1 MYSIYCDGASRSNP
15 GEASIVISIQND
27 EQEVDTIAKK
37 IGIATNNVAE
47 YEGLRTALDYCDKN
61 NLKDIQIYLDSLLV
75 VQQVNGKYKVKSKNL
90 KDLYNQ
96 CSDLIEK
103 IDNLEIY
110 HVPRE
115 QNKRAD
121 ELANIALDSWFYFG
135 LAVYLYIFFFTY
147 LKIKMLT

>member
-1 MYSIYCDGASRSNP
+1 MYKIYCDGASRSNP
-15 GEASIVISIQND
+15 GEASIGVSIQND

-37 IGIATNNVAE
+37 IGVATNNVAE

-61 NLKDIQIYLDSLLV
+61 NLKNVQIYLDSLLV

-96 CSDLIEK
+96 WTDLIEK
-103 IDNLEIY
+103 IDNLEIH

-115 QNKRAD
+115 
-121 ELANIALDSWFYFG
+121 S
-135 LAVYLYIFFFTY
+135 
-147 LKIKMLT
+147 

>member
-1 MYSIYCDGASRSNP
+1 MYKIYCDGASRSNP
-15 GEASIVISIQND
+15 GEASIGISIQKD
-27 EQEVDTIAKK
+27 EQEVDTVSKK
-37 IGIATNNVAE
+37 IGVATNNVAE

-61 NLKDIQIYLDSLLV
+61 NLKDVQIYLDSLLV

-96 CSDLIEK
+96 CTDLIKK

-121 ELANIALDSWFYFG
+121 ELANIALDS
-135 LAVYLYIFFFTY
+135 
-147 LKIKMLT
+147 